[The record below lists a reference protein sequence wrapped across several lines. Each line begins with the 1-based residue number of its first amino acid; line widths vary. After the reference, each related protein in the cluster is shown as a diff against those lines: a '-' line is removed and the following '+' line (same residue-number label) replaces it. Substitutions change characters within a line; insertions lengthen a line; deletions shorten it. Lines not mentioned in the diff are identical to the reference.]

1 MKGIIA
7 SPGVAIAKAF
17 VLAHPEVVIDEK
29 LVAAQDVEKE
39 VEKFREAVAKTED
52 QLNGIIAI
60 TEERLSAKEADVFRA
75 HLMMLADPMFEE
87 AVLDKIQNS
96 NFNAGKAVSE
106 ATAEVAAMLASLD
119 DEYLKE
125 RAADIKDVGGRVLDN
140 VLGIVRTSLSD
151 LNEPVVV
158 FANDLTPSDTATMN
172 LDYVKGFATDIGGRT
187 SHTSILARIIGIP
200 AIVGTGDITSR
211 VNHGDLVVLDAID
224 CDVIVNPTEDQK
236 KVYDGK
242 YEAFMERK
250 RELDK
255 IKFMPA
261 ETLDGHHVEVVANI
275 ASTNDVKGALENG
288 AEGCGLFRTEFL

>member
-60 TEERLSAKEADVFRA
+60 TEERRSAKEADVFRA

-106 ATAEVAAMLASLD
+106 ATAEVETYDARLLEKLNRLAEKYPDQIQKTGERRFIVPKRCVSVREPYSAERRKAASD
-119 DEYLKE
+119 
-125 RAADIKDVGGRVLDN
+125 RAKAAGYMPP
-140 VLGIVRTSLSD
+140 VR
-151 LNEPVVV
+151 
-158 FANDLTPSDTATMN
+158 
-172 LDYVKGFATDIGGRT
+172 
-187 SHTSILARIIGIP
+187 
-200 AIVGTGDITSR
+200 
-211 VNHGDLVVLDAID
+211 
-224 CDVIVNPTEDQK
+224 
-236 KVYDGK
+236 
-242 YEAFMERK
+242 
-250 RELDK
+250 
-255 IKFMPA
+255 KF
-261 ETLDGHHVEVVANI
+261 G
-275 ASTNDVKGALENG
+275 S
-288 AEGCGLFRTEFL
+288 